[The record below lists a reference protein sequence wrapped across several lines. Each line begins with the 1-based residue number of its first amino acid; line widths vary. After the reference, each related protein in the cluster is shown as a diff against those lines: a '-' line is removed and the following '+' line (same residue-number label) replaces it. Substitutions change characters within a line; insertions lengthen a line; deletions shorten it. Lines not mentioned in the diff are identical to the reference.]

1 MKISIACDDEYEAKK
16 FASLIFI
23 KEGKETYIT
32 SILNVIENEL
42 IISLKDKSAHSI
54 VLKDKVNVEKFAD
67 FIQSVIDKEHK
78 LVSTKI
84 LEHNIEIV
92 KEWIYRVKKA
102 YAVTITNIATR
113 EIVNAL
119 ESPSI
124 IRFQNYYY

>member
-1 MKISIACDDEYEAKK
+1 MKINIACNDEYEAKK

-23 KEGKETYIT
+23 KDGQETYIT

-42 IISLKDKSAHSI
+42 VISLKDKSAHSI

-84 LEHNIEIV
+84 LEYNVEIV
-92 KEWIYRVKKA
+92 KEWIYSSSRV
-102 YAVTITNIATR
+102 YAVTIKTIATR
-113 EIVNAL
+113 EIPNGL
-119 ESPSI
+119 KSPSM
-124 IRFQNYYY
+124 IRFCTL

>member
-1 MKISIACDDEYEAKK
+1 MKISIECDSKYEAQK

-23 KEGKETYIT
+23 KNGKETYIR

-42 IISLKDKSAHSI
+42 VISLKDKSAHSI

-67 FIQSVIDKEHK
+67 FIQSVIDKQHN

-102 YAVTITNIATR
+102 YAVTITTIDTR

-119 ESPSI
+119 ESPSMI
-124 IRFQNYYY
+124 WFDSY